1 MKKIA
6 YILYVHLFM
15 QDLEQIRKE
24 IFHLAAQ
31 ESYMGEEIPI
41 RWIQFEH
48 AMLEDAANDKFYATL
63 DEVSLFK
70 STDRTHSI
78 GASELSNLICFL

>member
-1 MKKIA
+1 
-6 YILYVHLFM
+6 M
-15 QDLEQIRKE
+15 QDLEQIRQE
-24 IFHLAAQ
+24 IFDLAAQ

-48 AMLEDAANDKFYATL
+48 AMFEDAANNRCYATL

-70 STDRTHSI
+70 STDRTYSI
-78 GASELSNLICFL
+78 CALEQSSLIYFL